1 VNIGFHKPMLDLI
14 GKLKP
19 VMPSTQFD
27 SFFFRNSGAEA
38 VEAAIKLARG
48 YHGRTVGTMSLT
60 TSKAIYRG
68 RFGPLMPGVHVAPFP
83 YCFTCPVHRA
93 VPQKHNTAAVIV
105 ETILGEEG
113 YVPPPKSFSQ
123 TIASGFP
130 LSCIVSNKELMDT
143 QPPGRTYSGNAVSCA
158 AAIATL
164 EVFEEEKI
172 LENVNNRSFQ
182 LFLLLNSW
190 IKSLLPPHIGLDI
203 RGLDLIVGLEFTG
216 VPRGFVA
223 AVAKAGVENHD
234 IILLTTGIYETLR
247 LIPSLTATA
256 DESITESRD

>member
-1 VNIGFHKPMLDLI
+1 MFKRHVSKRKATCRIWKEHISRGISRSINLVIERAKGSYLYDVQGKKYLDFSSGIGVTSLGENSFFFCLAKSCMESYFHIVPKVVKAAQEQAAKLNHAQVNIGFHKPMLDLI

-93 VPQKHNTAAVIV
+93 VPQKHNVINCCDNPIEQV
-105 ETILGEEG
+105 
-113 YVPPPKSFSQ
+113 K
-123 TIASGFP
+123 
-130 LSCIVSNKELMDT
+130 
-143 QPPGRTYSGNAVSCA
+143 
-158 AAIATL
+158 
-164 EVFEEEKI
+164 
-172 LENVNNRSFQ
+172 
-182 LFLLLNSW
+182 LLL
-190 IKSLLPPHIGLDI
+190 KQQ
-203 RGLDLIVGLEFTG
+203 
-216 VPRGFVA
+216 
-223 AVAKAGVENHD
+223 
-234 IILLTTGIYETLR
+234 TT
-247 LIPSLTATA
+247 P
-256 DESITESRD
+256 D